1 MLVAGDIGGTKTIL
15 TLVDPKR
22 GSRDPLYEHTF
33 SSNEFDC
40 LENMIREFWRQAGA
54 FPGYLG
60 EKMLEGSFGVA
71 GPVVDGRAQ
80 LSNLPWTID
89 AKRLKNNLGWKSVV
103 LLNDLEAVAWSISHL
118 ERDDIFSLYSPNS
131 LTTGETKHGNIAVV
145 APGTGLGEAFLT
157 YISSHEAR
165 KGLVEGYI
173 ASASE
178 GGHTEFAPTDDEQIE
193 LLRYLLQRYEHV
205 SYERVISG
213 LGIPNIYDFFHDGR
227 RYEEPAQFRNRI
239 LNAKKNGQDVT
250 PLILDA
256 ACASRNGSG
265 PKCPIAEGVLK
276 LFVKVLGAEAGNMA
290 LKTNAVGG
298 VFLAGGIPPRILD
311 VLQEDEFLEAYLAK
325 GRMRSV
331 VERMPVA
338 VIVNPKSA
346 LFGAVCYGLR
356 RRT

>member
-22 GSRDPLYEHTF
+22 GARDPLYEHTF
-33 SSNEFDC
+33 LSNEFDC
-40 LENMIREFWRQAGA
+40 LESMIREFWRNAGA

-80 LSNLPWTID
+80 LSNLPWAID
-89 AKRLKNNLGWKSVV
+89 AKMLKTNLGWKSVV
-103 LLNDLEAVAWSISHL
+103 LLNDLEALAWAVSQL
-118 ERDDIFSLYSPNS
+118 EREDTVSLYSPHNI
-131 LTTGETKHGNIAVV
+131 TTGETNRGNIALV

-157 YISSHEAR
+157 YISSHEVR

-178 GGHTEFAPTDDEQIE
+178 GGHTEFAPADDEQIE
-193 LLRYLLQRYEHV
+193 LLRFLLQRYEHV

-213 LGIPNIYDFFHDGR
+213 LGIPNIYDFFHEGR
-227 RYEEPAQFRNRI
+227 RYEEPDQFRKQI
-239 LNAKKNGQDVT
+239 LDAGTNGQDIT

-265 PKCPIAEGVLK
+265 PKCLIAEAVLK

-311 VLQEDEFLEAYLAK
+311 VLQEGDFLEAYLAK

-331 VERMPVA
+331 VERMPVS

-346 LFGAVCYGLR
+346 LLGAVFYGLR
-356 RRT
+356 LRP